1 MDHASNS
8 WWVAGLVVIWSAIII
23 AAVRMAQNGREF
35 HIRRI
40 AGLNAIDEAVGRAT
54 EMGRPILMVPGI
66 GDIGVIVMQALSIFS
81 YITKTAAQFGN
92 RILLPTGGTNGPAIY
107 TVADEVIRDS
117 YASVGRAEAF
127 DPDSVRFISD
137 RQFAFAA
144 GVAGM
149 IYREKV
155 AASFLFG
162 EFFAESLIFA
172 EAGQMVGAIQ
182 VAGTTQTTQIPF
194 LIASCD
200 YTIIGDEYY
209 AASAYISREP
219 TLLGSLAGQDVGKAI
234 IWLLVLVGTIGLT
247 IVSSHYFMGHGQAAA
262 AKDFFLS
269 RWLTPH

>member
-8 WWVAGLVVIWSAIII
+8 WPTAFIVILWSLIII
-23 AAVRMAQNGREF
+23 GAVRMAQAGRRF
-35 HIRRI
+35 YIRRI

-81 YITKTAAQFGN
+81 YIAKTAAQFGN
-92 RILLPTGGTNGPAIY
+92 RILLPTGGGTGPAIY
-107 TVADEVIRDS
+107 TVADEVMRES
-117 YASVGRAEAF
+117 YAAAGRPEAY
-127 DPDSVRFISD
+127 DPDSVMFISD

-144 GVAGM
+144 GVSGM

-162 EFFAESLIFA
+162 EFYAEALIFA

-219 TLLGSLAGQDVGKAI
+219 TLLGSLAGQDIAKAI
-234 IWLLVLVGTIGLT
+234 IWLLVFVGAIGVT
-247 IVSSHYFMGHGQAAA
+247 YYSATGGQAAMKA
-262 AKDFFLS
+262 FFLNQ
-269 RWLTPH
+269 WLTPH